1 MRFPPLLAAGRA
13 EIFVADDKNSSDAPV
28 EELASEL
35 SHGLKSCRTVVDDF
49 RAKIGSEAVSEDPD
63 PGDASKTGSNI
74 GSRRSRPPR

>member
-1 MRFPPLLAAGRA
+1 MRFPPLLTAGKG
-13 EIFVADDKNSSDAPV
+13 EIIVADDKDSIEAPV
-28 EELASEL
+28 EVLASEL

-63 PGDASKTGSNI
+63 MGDASKTGSNI